1 MAGGSGAGELRKA
14 LRRWRRGPAESSG
27 SVRELALRLD
37 DKGCAYGRVGAARLD
52 DLARAYERLET
63 KLNAVLLAV
72 VGTFISSMIGLVI
85 YYLRQ

>member
-1 MAGGSGAGELRKA
+1 
-14 LRRWRRGPAESSG
+14 
-27 SVRELALRLD
+27 VRELALRLD
-37 DKGCAYGRVGAARLD
+37 DKGCAYGRVGVARLD

-72 VGTFISSMIGLVI
+72 VGTFISSMVGLAI